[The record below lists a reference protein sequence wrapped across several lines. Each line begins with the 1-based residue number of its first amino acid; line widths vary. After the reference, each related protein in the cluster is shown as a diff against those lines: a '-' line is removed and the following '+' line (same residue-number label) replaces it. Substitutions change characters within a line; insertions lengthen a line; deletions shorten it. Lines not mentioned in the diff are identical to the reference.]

1 MPDVRTRDAVPR
13 DWGDAFAGL
22 PLEAAPADSWAM
34 LAARLPPP
42 VVVQPHR
49 WPRRA
54 ALAAALVL
62 AVVLPLRWT
71 NPTTPSPAPPTTAT
85 HQQPAP
91 PADTDSPPLSAE
103 AAKGLPTP
111 IGTRATDA
119 ATTSSKLQRGT
130 LPVARQRAAPP
141 TGDIEPAKVA
151 APPATDPLDALYAE
165 SAQLEAVLARLPE
178 SRMAN
183 AATEALSAG
192 LQEQVASSDMA
203 LSQAA
208 LSDDTQAQLWQARV
222 DTLRQLTGVE
232 TTQRWQVARGESYP
246 HPDTA
251 IY

>member
-1 MPDVRTRDAVPR
+1 MPDVRTRDAMPR

-22 PLEAAPADSWAM
+22 PLEAAPADSWAT
-34 LAARLPPP
+34 LVARLPPP

-49 WPRRA
+49 WPRRVAMAA
-54 ALAAALVL
+54 ALALT
-62 AVVLPLRWT
+62 VVLPMRWT
-71 NPTTPSPAPPTTAT
+71 NPTTPSPAPPTTST
-85 HQQPAP
+85 HQPAP
-91 PADTDSPPLSAE
+91 PADTDSPPLYAE
-103 AAKGLPTP
+103 VAKGLPTP
-111 IGTRATDA
+111 IGARATDA
-119 ATTSSKLQRGT
+119 AAARSTLQHGT

-192 LQEQVASSDMA
+192 LQEQVASIDMA

-208 LSDDTQAQLWQARV
+208 LSDDTQAQLWRARV

>member
-34 LAARLPPP
+34 LAARLPRP

-54 ALAAALVL
+54 AMAAALAL

-71 NPTTPSPAPPTTAT
+71 NPTTPSPARPTTST
-85 HQQPAP
+85 HQPAP
-91 PADTDSPPLSAE
+91 PADKDSPPLYAE
-103 AAKGLPTP
+103 AAKGLPIP

-130 LPVARQRAAPP
+130 LPVARQRAARP
-141 TGDIEPAKVA
+141 TGDVDPAKAA

-192 LQEQVASSDMA
+192 LQERVASIDMA

-208 LSDDTQAQLWQARV
+208 LPNDAQAQLWQARV

-232 TTQRWQVARGESYP
+232 TTQRWQVARGEPYP

>member
-1 MPDVRTRDAVPR
+1 MPDVRTRDAMPR
-13 DWGDAFAGL
+13 DWGDALAGL
-22 PLEAAPADSWAM
+22 PLEAAPADSWAT
-34 LAARLPPP
+34 LVARLPPP

-49 WPRRA
+49 WPRRVAMAA
-54 ALAAALVL
+54 ALAL
-62 AVVLPLRWT
+62 AVALPLRWT
-71 NPTTPSPAPPTTAT
+71 DPTTPSPAPPTTST
-85 HQQPAP
+85 HQPAP
-91 PADTDSPPLSAE
+91 PADTDSPPLYAE

-111 IGTRATDA
+111 IGARATDTA
-119 ATTSSKLQRGT
+119 AARSTLQRGT
-130 LPVARQRAAPP
+130 LPVARQRAARP
-141 TGDIEPAKVA
+141 TGDIGPAKVA
-151 APPATDPLDALYAE
+151 APTATDPLDALYAE

-192 LQEQVASSDMA
+192 LQEQVASIDMA

-208 LSDDTQAQLWQARV
+208 LSDDTQAQLWRARV

>member
-1 MPDVRTRDAVPR
+1 MPDVRTRDAMPR

-22 PLEAAPADSWAM
+22 PLEAAPADSWAT
-34 LAARLPPP
+34 LVARLPPP

-49 WPRRA
+49 WPRRVAMAA
-54 ALAAALVL
+54 ALAL

-71 NPTTPSPAPPTTAT
+71 NPTTPSPAPPTTST
-85 HQQPAP
+85 HQPAP
-91 PADTDSPPLSAE
+91 PADTDSPPLYAE

-111 IGTRATDA
+111 IGASATDA
-119 ATTSSKLQRGT
+119 AAARSTLQRGT
-130 LPVARQRAAPP
+130 LPVARQRAARP

-151 APPATDPLDALYAE
+151 APTATDPLDALYAE

-192 LQEQVASSDMA
+192 LQERVASIDMA

>member
-1 MPDVRTRDAVPR
+1 MPEVRARDAMPR

-22 PLEAAPADSWAM
+22 PLEAAPADSWAT
-34 LAARLPPP
+34 LAGRLPPS
-42 VVVQPHR
+42 VVAPPHR
-49 WPRRA
+49 WPRRVAMAA
-54 ALAAALVL
+54 ALAL
-62 AVVLPLRWT
+62 AVVLPLRWA
-71 NPTTPSPAPPTTAT
+71 NPTAPSPAPPTTST
-85 HQQPAP
+85 RQPAP
-91 PADTDSPPLSAE
+91 PAHTDSPPLYVE
-103 AAKGLPTP
+103 TAKGLPTP
-111 IGTRATDA
+111 IDTRATDA
-119 ATTSSKLQRGT
+119 AAAPSTLQRSI
-130 LPVARQRAAPP
+130 LPDARQRAARP
-141 TGDIEPAKVA
+141 TGDVDPAKTA
-151 APPATDPLDALYAE
+151 APPVTDPLDALYAE

-192 LQEQVASSDMA
+192 LQERVARIDVA

-208 LSDDTQAQLWQARV
+208 LPNDTQTELWQARV